1 MNTVLIAAALPFIP
15 VSTMAQTANGGALAQ
30 RVQRIEDRTALKH
43 LVDTFS
49 NLADQKDVQK
59 QLLLFT
65 EDATVESI
73 TDGKSSSV
81 LKGREQIG
89 KAFAAYLANF
99 ETVYHINGQ
108 QTLDLR
114 GDTAAGVLYCL
125 VVLIGLRTARGSGT
139 RVACTTTMSM
149 YVGATPGSSPSG
161 SHISHGATRKR
172 CRSRRPDGC
181 GLRCAARTIVR
192 RASGSD
198 GWVFRPA
205 SEMPWRGDG

>member
-1 MNTVLIAAALPFIP
+1 MNTLVVAAALLVIP
-15 VSTMAQTANGGALAQ
+15 VSTVAQTANDRSLAE
-30 RVQRIEDRTALKH
+30 RVQRLEDRSALKT

-73 TDGKSSSV
+73 TDGKPSST

-108 QTLDLR
+108 QTVDVR
-114 GDTAAGVLYCL
+114 GDTATGTSYCL
-125 VVLIGLRTARGSGT
+125 VVLIGVENGKRIKNTSG
-139 RVACTTTMSM
+139 V
-149 YVGATPGSSPSG
+149 YYN
-161 SHISHGATRKR
+161 
-172 CRSRRPDGC
+172 DEY
-181 GLRCAARTIVR
+181 VR
-192 RASGSD
+192 RGNTWLISKRVSHFTWRD
-198 GWVFRPA
+198 RE
-205 SEMPWRGDG
+205 EMFQPPR